1 MKAVDFDPDLFPRA
15 HEFGRLARCRASFL
29 MSRKA
34 RELGQVAHTETLYTR
49 NGIRMHEGNLNE
61 GEDLEPQE
69 RESWERVQRK
79 RAAFIESWAQGPEFE
94 SIKEERFIMRKGLR
108 ILATG
113 QPDEVLLAGKRAA
126 ILDSKFGWHE
136 VAQPRINWQLAAYA
150 LGVWQRYGVEEITV
164 QLLSP
169 YHDYEPFC
177 YGPEELGKVAKS
189 VDLICAELADPPQ
202 PIAGDWC
209 RYCQARL
216 ICQAAKGEAG
226 QVMKLSLV
234 ELPVGDKAGRI
245 LHEIVRAEELF
256 EQIRKHYKS
265 LLDKDPAA
273 VPGWQLV
280 SQNRRWV
287 TNVYKA
293 YQRVDDRVELAAF
306 LEKCSLSLS
315 NLEELAKGAAMPITD
330 FADVIGS
337 KRTAPSLQA
346 TKKTK

>member
-1 MKAVDFDPDLFPRA
+1 MNVDIDPDLFPRA
-15 HEFGRLARCRASFL
+15 HEFGRLARCRASYL
-29 MSRKA
+29 LSRKA
-34 RELGQVAHTETLYTR
+34 RELGQVAHTETLYTA
-49 NGIRMHEGNLNE
+49 NGNRLHEANLNE

-69 RESWERVQRK
+69 RESWERVQQK
-79 RAAFIESWAQGPEFE
+79 RAAFIERWAQGECE
-94 SIKEERFIMRKGLR
+94 SIKEERVIIRKGLR

-113 QPDEVLLAGKRAA
+113 QPDEVLLDGKRAA
-126 ILDSKFGWHE
+126 ILDSKFGWHQ

-177 YGPEELGKVAKS
+177 YTHEEITVLAKS
-189 VDLICAELADPPQ
+189 VDLICAELADPPA

-216 ICQAAKGEAG
+216 ICQAVKAEAG

-234 ELPVGDKAGRI
+234 ELPSGDKAGRI
-245 LHEIVRAEELF
+245 LHEIARAEELF
-256 EQIRKHYKS
+256 GEIRKHYKAVIE
-265 LLDKDPAA
+265 KDADA
-273 VPGWQLV
+273 IPGWQLV
-280 SQNRRWV
+280 STNRRWV
-287 TNVYKA
+287 TNVYRA
-293 YQRVDDRVELAAF
+293 YQRVQGRVELAAF
-306 LEKCSLSLS
+306 LEKCSLSLA
-315 NLEELAKGAAMPITD
+315 NLEELAEGVMPIAD

>member
-1 MKAVDFDPDLFPRA
+1 MKVDFDPDLFPRA

-34 RELGQVAHTETLYTR
+34 RELGQVAHTETLYSS
-49 NGIRMHEGNLNE
+49 NGTRMHEANLNE
-61 GEDLEPQE
+61 GEDLAPGE
-69 RESWERVQRK
+69 RESWERLQQK
-79 RAAFIESWAQGPEFE
+79 RAAFIEAWALGEFE
-94 SIKEERFIMRKGLR
+94 SIKEERVIVRKGLR

-113 QPDEVLLAGKRAA
+113 QPDEVLLDGKRAA
-126 ILDSKFGWHE
+126 ILDSKFGWQQ
-136 VAQPRINWQLAAYA
+136 VAEPRINWQLAAYA
-150 LGVWQRYGVEEITV
+150 LGVWQSYGVQEITV

-177 YGPEELGKVAKS
+177 YGHEELSKVAKS
-189 VDLICAELADPPQ
+189 VDLICAELVDPPA

-216 ICQAAKGEAG
+216 ICQAAKAEAG
-226 QVMKLSLV
+226 QVMKLSLA

-245 LHEIVRAEELF
+245 LHEIARAEELF

-280 SQNRRWV
+280 SANRRWV
-287 TNVYKA
+287 TNVYRA
-293 YQRVDDRVELAAF
+293 YQRASDRVELAAF

-315 NLEELAKGAAMPITD
+315 NLEELVSGAAMPITE
-330 FADVIGS
+330 FSDVIGS

>member
-1 MKAVDFDPDLFPRA
+1 MKVDFDPDLFPRA

-34 RELGQVAHTETLYTR
+34 RELGQVAHTETLYSS
-49 NGIRMHEGNLNE
+49 NGTRMHEANLNE
-61 GEDLEPQE
+61 GEDLVPQE
-69 RESWERVQRK
+69 RESWERLQHK
-79 RAAFIESWAQGPEFE
+79 RAAFIESWAAGSEFE
-94 SIKEERFIMRKGLR
+94 SIKEERVIVRKGLR

-113 QPDEVLLAGKRAA
+113 QPDEVLLDGKRAA
-126 ILDSKFGWHE
+126 ILDSKFGWHQ
-136 VAQPRINWQLAAYA
+136 VAQPRINWQLASYA
-150 LGVWQRYGVEEITV
+150 LGVWQRYGVQEITV

-177 YGPEELGKVAKS
+177 YGHEELSQVAKS
-189 VDLICAELADPPQ
+189 VDLICGELVDPPA

-216 ICQAAKGEAG
+216 ICQAAKAEAG
-226 QVMKLSLV
+226 QVMRLSLV

-245 LHEIVRAEELF
+245 LHEIARAEELF

-280 SQNRRWV
+280 SANRRWV

-293 YQRVDDRVELAAF
+293 WLRAQGRVELVAF

-315 NLEELAKGAAMPITD
+315 NLEELAEGAAMPITD
-330 FADVIGS
+330 FTDVIGS